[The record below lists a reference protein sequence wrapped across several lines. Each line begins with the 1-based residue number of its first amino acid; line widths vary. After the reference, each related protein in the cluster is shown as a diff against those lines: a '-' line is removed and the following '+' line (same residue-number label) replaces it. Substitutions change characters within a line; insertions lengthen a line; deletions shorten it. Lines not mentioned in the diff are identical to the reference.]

1 MNELPP
7 ATNIWASRL
16 AKVCVALT
24 FFLIFLGAIVT
35 TSGAGM
41 AAPTAPHVDGTL
53 LHPTSPV
60 TGTVWWKDPALFKE
74 HTHRLV
80 AISVGLAVGALAA
93 FLWRNWTAYFLA
105 LLLMGAA
112 EGLRGRVDDALLA

>member
-16 AKVCVALT
+16 AKLCVVFTLALI
-24 FFLIFLGAIVT
+24 LLGAIVT

-60 TGTVWWKDPALFKE
+60 TNTVWWKDPALLKE
-74 HTHRLV
+74 HTHRLF
-80 AISVGLAVGALAA
+80 AMGVGLGVGALAA
-93 FLWRNWTAYFLA
+93 FLWRNWTAFLS
-105 LLLMGAA
+105 L
-112 EGLRGRVDDALLA
+112 